1 MSAMPA
7 AAADHSRGTLAMIRA
22 VLCLYPG
29 RSAAGLGAVFLAG
42 LLDGLGLSMLL
53 SMLSLASEGAQ
64 PDPSLPQRIALGVA
78 ELLHVRPTPL
88 NLLLLAVLLISGKAV
103 VTLIANRQVGYT
115 VARIAS
121 DLRLALIRAVVN
133 ANWRYYVQQS
143 VGRLSASIGSEAQRA
158 AEAFQ
163 HTAEMLALALNAFIY
178 VAIAL
183 SISLPAGIAAFLA
196 GTVLLLVLSRLIRK
210 SRRASRHQTELFK
223 SLLGA
228 VGSRLAAAKPLKAMA
243 RENHVEAL
251 LSDITRQLRRALRR
265 QVVAKEALSAL
276 QEPLLAIMVCI
287 GFYIGLVVLE
297 MPIASLLVMLFL
309 LARVVSYL
317 SKSQRAF
324 QQVAMRESAY
334 WSIAAAI
341 EAARAQRETAGGSHR
356 VELEREIR
364 FERVSFSY
372 DGATIVQDQSFALPA
387 RELTVLAGPSG
398 AGKTTMLDLV
408 TGLLQPDG
416 GRILVDDVPLTE
428 MDLRAWRGQIGYVP
442 QESVMLNES
451 VAYNVTL
458 GEPVPEE
465 ELRAALRAA
474 DALEFVEAMPEGVR
488 TCIGE
493 GGSRLS
499 GGQRQR
505 LAIARALIHKP
516 RLLVLD
522 EATSNLDPEA
532 QAIVLETLCHL
543 KGKLTMLAVA
553 HQERLMEIADRL
565 YRVEGREVRRVT
577 PAAPAPAPRAFRHG

>member
-1 MSAMPA
+1 MTALPA
-7 AAADHSRGTLAMIRA
+7 AAAARSRGTIAMIRD
-22 VLCLYPG
+22 LLRLYPG
-29 RSAAGLGAVFLAG
+29 RSAAGLGAVFVAG

-53 SMLSLASEGAQ
+53 SMLSLAAGEAQ
-64 PDPSLPQRIALGVA
+64 GDPSLPQRVALGVTRFLGL
-78 ELLHVRPTPL
+78 EPTPL
-88 NLLLLAVLLISGKAV
+88 TLLVLAVVLISCKAA
-103 VTLIANRQVGYT
+103 LSLLANRQIGYT
-115 VARIAS
+115 VARIAA

-163 HTAEMLALALNAFIY
+163 YTAEVLALLLNALIY
-178 VAIAL
+178 LGIAL
-183 SISLPAGIAAFLA
+183 SISLPAGIAAFVA
-196 GTVLLLVLSRLIRK
+196 GGILLLALSRLIRK
-210 SRRASRHQTELFK
+210 SRRASRHQTELLK

-251 LSDITRQLRRALRR
+251 LSDITRKLRRALRR
-265 QVVAKEALSAL
+265 HVVAKEALQAL

-287 GFYIGLVVLE
+287 GFFVGLVVLE
-297 MPIASLLVMLFL
+297 TPMASLLVMLFL

-324 QQVAMRESAY
+324 QQVAMREAAY
-334 WSIAAAI
+334 WSVTAAL
-341 EAARAQRETAGGSHR
+341 EAARAQRETTGGSRR
-356 VELEREIR
+356 VELERGIR
-364 FERVSFSY
+364 FERVSFGY
-372 DGATIVQDQSFALPA
+372 DDVTLVQEQSFVLPA

-398 AGKTTMLDLV
+398 AGKTTVLDLV
-408 TGLLQPDG
+408 TGLLQPDR

-474 DALEFVEAMPEGVR
+474 DALEFVEAMPDGVH

-493 GGSRLS
+493 AGSRLS

-522 EATSNLDPEA
+522 EATSNLDAEA
-532 QAIVLETLCHL
+532 QAVVLETLCHL
-543 KGKLTMLAVA
+543 KGKLTILAVA
-553 HQERLMEIADRL
+553 HQERLMQIADRL
-565 YRVEGREVRRVT
+565 YRFEGREIRRSA
-577 PAAPAPAPRAFRHG
+577 PAAPAERAIVHG